1 VTLPDP
7 SPSLEPPFRRGWP
20 FLLLG
25 FGLLGLGVSF
35 WRPVPAG
42 VWHDDGVYLVI
53 GQALAAGDG
62 LTYGGVPGAPPAVK
76 FPPVYPGV
84 LGLLWAVFGS
94 LRPTT
99 LAAVFLNLLL
109 LAAAGT
115 ALARTLDLAGVG
127 RRQALVVGCLALVS
141 ADVWRTALVP
151 LSEPLFIALTAAAFV
166 AWPAATGGDGRRG
179 PAALA
184 ALLALVILTRS
195 AGWAVVAGFG
205 AALLMTRGV
214 RAAVTL
220 AGPAATLGLG
230 WAWWASAHAPR
241 ITEGLRD
248 VLGPYGGWLASQLF
262 GSAGAFVTALPA
274 HVVAV
279 GQRIMALLL
288 PGLSGWWL
296 LTAAVPMVVAIAG
309 GLLELRRRLP
319 PLPWVVLAYLV
330 VLILWPYV
338 DRRLVAPLHP
348 FLFLAA
354 GVGTFEA
361 ARRVRSARARVTI
374 TVLALAWVG
383 LLTTVTAGRAA
394 RGWAIAGYQLRA
406 GRLAAAV
413 EALDRV
419 APPGAVVGAP
429 EFWAGIHL
437 HGGWPTV
444 PSARFTPRSE
454 DEESPVWGTPREQL
468 ELWWHAGVSFVLL
481 EQGGQIHG
489 DALNLLEE
497 RCPGAVAIA
506 ARMPPQ
512 ILVSLS
518 WGDRCAE
525 ALDLATTGIGPA

>member
-1 VTLPDP
+1 MS
-7 SPSLEPPFRRGWP
+7 SPPAKSLEPPFRKGWP

-25 FGLLGLGVSF
+25 LGLLGLGVSF
-35 WRPVPAG
+35 WRPIPAG
-42 VWHDDGVYLVI
+42 VWHDDGVYLII

-84 LGLLWAVFGS
+84 LALLWMVFGS

-99 LAAVFLNLLL
+99 LAADGLNLML
-109 LAAAGT
+109 LAGAGA
-115 ALARTLDLAGVG
+115 ALARALELAGVG
-127 RRQALVVGCLALVS
+127 RRQALVAGCLALVS

-166 AWPAATGGDGRRG
+166 AWHPATRGEGRRG
-179 PAALA
+179 PATLA
-184 ALLALVILTRS
+184 VLLALAVLTRS
-195 AGWAVVAGFG
+195 AGWAVVGGFG
-205 AALLMTRGV
+205 AALLVARGA
-214 RAAVTL
+214 RAAASV
-220 AGPAATLGLG
+220 AGPAVTLGLG
-230 WAWWASAHAPR
+230 WAWWASANASRVP
-241 ITEGLRD
+241 EGLRD

-262 GSAGAFVTALPA
+262 GSPGAFMAALPA
-274 HVVAV
+274 HMAAV
-279 GQRIMALLL
+279 GQRILALLL
-288 PGLSGWWL
+288 PGLNGAGL
-296 LTAAVPMVVAIAG
+296 LAAAVPLLAAMAV

-330 VLILWPYV
+330 VLALWPYV

-348 FLFLAA
+348 LLVVTV
-354 GVGTFEA
+354 GVGGLEA
-361 ARRVRSARARVTI
+361 ARRLRGRRARVG
-374 TVLALAWVG
+374 VAVAALAWVG

-394 RGWAIAGYQLRA
+394 RGWAVAGYQLRA

-413 EALDRV
+413 EALQRV
-419 APPGAVVGAP
+419 APAGAVVAAP

-444 PSARFTPRSE
+444 PSARFAPTSE
-454 DEESPVWGTPREQL
+454 DEVSPVWGTPREQL
-468 ELWWHAGVSFVLL
+468 ELWWDAGVRFVLL

-497 RCPGAVAIA
+497 RCQGAVSIA

-512 ILVSLS
+512 MLVSLS

-525 ALDLATTGIGPA
+525 ALELASAGAGY